1 MASLSKRLS
10 NVIQA
15 THKKLIKNNRI
26 LPVEVPEGILVGNVL
41 IVCEN
46 SAKHLIKDG
55 QVIYKDIHLNKA
67 AIAIANLLATNTN
80 KFKATEIYEADREH
94 SRWFTDSQL
103 LKTRYHQAEEA
114 LDFQLAEIFWA
125 RYVESRDKTIAA
137 KKKVNNLIQN
147 T

>member
-10 NVIQA
+10 NVIQS
-15 THKKLIKNNRI
+15 THKKLIKSNRI

-55 QVIYKDIHLNKA
+55 QVVYKDIHLNKA
-67 AIAIANLLATNTN
+67 AIAIANLLATNSN
-80 KFKATEIYEADREH
+80 KFKANEIYEADREH
-94 SRWFTDSQL
+94 SRWFTDSQM

-114 LDFQLAEIFWA
+114 MDFQLSEIFLA
-125 RYVESRDKTIAA
+125 RYIESRDKTIAA
-137 KKKVNNLIQN
+137 RKRVYNLIQN
-147 T
+147 A